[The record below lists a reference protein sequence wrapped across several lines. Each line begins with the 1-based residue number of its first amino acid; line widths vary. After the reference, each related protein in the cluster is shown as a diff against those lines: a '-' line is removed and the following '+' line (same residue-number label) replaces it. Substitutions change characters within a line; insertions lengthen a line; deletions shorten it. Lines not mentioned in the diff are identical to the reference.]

1 MNWHRRRS
9 ARSGIGGGQLAC
21 AAKLNE
27 LKQSKSIRLILINLH
42 SLFLF
47 LSLSVIDS
55 IGRPTS
61 GILEGRLTYL
71 GRYDECIAARSS
83 NSGSVTSEKVSV
95 PAFSGKYCIA
105 HIHLPGNY
113 SDSLSVSVCFIN
125 WERPRLCYCNCFLS
139 HSLLFYLT
147 EHLRNFS
154 GPAEERSHQ
163 VGRLPA
169 VHVLGGRRQHVS
181 PSV

>member
-1 MNWHRRRS
+1 M
-9 ARSGIGGGQLAC
+9 
-21 AAKLNE
+21 
-27 LKQSKSIRLILINLH
+27 
-42 SLFLF
+42 
-47 LSLSVIDS
+47 IDS

-83 NSGSVTSEKVSV
+83 SSGSGSGSVTSEKVSV

-125 WERPRLCYCNCFLS
+125 WERPKLQ
-139 HSLLFYLT
+139 LLLI
-147 EHLRNFS
+147 S
-154 GPAEERSHQ
+154 
-163 VGRLPA
+163 
-169 VHVLGGRRQHVS
+169 
-181 PSV
+181 